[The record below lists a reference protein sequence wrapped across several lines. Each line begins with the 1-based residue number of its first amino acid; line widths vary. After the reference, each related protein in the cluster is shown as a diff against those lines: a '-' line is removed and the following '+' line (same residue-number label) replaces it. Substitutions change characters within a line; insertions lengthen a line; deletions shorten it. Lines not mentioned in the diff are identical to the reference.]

1 MATADSVFSDKINET
16 HKPKVLFLCTGNTCR
31 SQMAEGFARQ
41 LCQDRLQ
48 AYSAG
53 VNPGTIDA
61 KAVQVMAEI
70 GIDISGQR
78 PKSIDSLGALS
89 FDAVITLCDHANE
102 TCPYFPG
109 KVLRLHQGFADPP
122 QLAANETDVES
133 VLRIYRKVRDEIRS
147 FVERLPETLHEH
159 GLMTPPSAGS

>member
-1 MATADSVFSDKINET
+1 MKMATAGSVSSDKTHET
-16 HKPKVLFLCTGNTCR
+16 HNPNVLFLCTGNTCR
-31 SQMAEGFARQ
+31 SQMAEGFARR

-70 GIDISGQR
+70 GIDISGQQ
-78 PKSIDSLGALS
+78 PKSIDSLGDVS
-89 FDAVITLCDHANE
+89 FDVVITLCDHANE

-122 QLAANETDVES
+122 QLAANETDEEA

-147 FVERLPETLHEH
+147 FVESLPEILHGH
-159 GLMTPPSAGS
+159 GLRTL